1 MKKIL
6 FIIGSLRK
14 ESFNKKLAEE
24 VEQML
29 AGRATVEYLD
39 YSDVPLMNQDIEFP
53 APEAVKRVR
62 EKVAEADALWIF
74 SPEYNY
80 SYPGHL
86 KNLIDWLSRPLVA
99 GDRQTPLAIN
109 GKKVA
114 LSGAGGAS
122 APAKCREKLA
132 ELLTL
137 PFIHAEV
144 MTEPQTGIQ
153 LNMEAWTEGRM
164 ILTEAQRSSL
174 KRQVDAFIDYI
185 SDLHITKKET
195 TNISDL
201 FQVLDLL
208 DNMKIQYWLD
218 GGWGVDALYGK
229 QTRTHRDIDIDFDA
243 QYHDE
248 LLTLLQ
254 KKGYLIETDC
264 YPNRIELHSE
274 KLGYID
280 IHPFVLNSDGTS
292 KQADLNGGWYE
303 FQPDFFGTAV
313 LEGRTIPCISLK
325 AQKVFHTGYELRD
338 KDIHDLAILERI

>member
-29 AGRATVEYLD
+29 AEHAMVEYLD

-62 EKVAEADALWIF
+62 ERVAEADALWIF

-122 APAKCREKLA
+122 ATTKCREKLT

-137 PFIHAEV
+137 PFIKADV

-153 LNMEAWTEGRM
+153 LNMKAWTEGCM
-164 ILTEAQRSSL
+164 MLTDAQKENITL
-174 KRQVDAFIDYI
+174 QVDAFLEYI
-185 SDLHITKKET
+185 
-195 TNISDL
+195 
-201 FQVLDLL
+201 
-208 DNMKIQYWLD
+208 
-218 GGWGVDALYGK
+218 G
-229 QTRTHRDIDIDFDA
+229 
-243 QYHDE
+243 
-248 LLTLLQ
+248 
-254 KKGYLIETDC
+254 
-264 YPNRIELHSE
+264 
-274 KLGYID
+274 
-280 IHPFVLNSDGTS
+280 
-292 KQADLNGGWYE
+292 
-303 FQPDFFGTAV
+303 
-313 LEGRTIPCISLK
+313 
-325 AQKVFHTGYELRD
+325 
-338 KDIHDLAILERI
+338 